1 MASNESID
9 EAKTSARYGNPDII
23 SESVR
28 QQQGGYG
35 SPVDD
40 IVIALKAMNNG

>member
-1 MASNESID
+1 MASNDSND
-9 EAKTSARYGNPDII
+9 KAKTSSRYGNPDII
-23 SESVR
+23 SESTR

-40 IVIALKAMNNG
+40 IVIALKEMNNG

>member
-1 MASNESID
+1 MASNESND
-9 EAKTSARYGNPDII
+9 KAKISARYDNPDII
-23 SESVR
+23 SESAR

-40 IVIALKAMNNG
+40 IVIALKEMNNG